1 MSKHTP
7 GPWEVEWGTGGDAG
21 RVHGIVTDLRQG
33 PPPEELSND
42 AESNYLNY
50 TDRELTVV
58 SHRIRI
64 VETDSG
70 YYPPRAAD
78 ARLIAAAPDLLAA
91 LKDAQWATRW
101 QNDYCWAECPTC
113 GNEIPHAKDCA
124 IALAIAKAEGEQA
137 Q

>member
-1 MSKHTP
+1 MSGHTP
-7 GPWEVEWGTGGDAG
+7 GPWEVEWGTGTDTG

-33 PPPEELSND
+33 PPPESVSGD
-42 AESNYLNY
+42 AESNYRNY
-50 TDRELTVV
+50 TDRDLTVT

-91 LKDAQWATRW
+91 LDHLVHTIQTSDSARQLGGRL
-101 QNDYCWAECPTC
+101 NSPVMD
-113 GNEIPHAKDCA
+113 N
-124 IALAIAKAEGEQA
+124 ALRALKKARG
-137 Q
+137 